1 MLIKSLLLIAFTR
14 ILPLHVIRLPL
25 LLLLLLLLL
34 ACKLGQPDR
43 WILSTRVRHSLWRS
57 KNLTESTRRVL
68 LLVVLLHNEVVLCL
82 LVLVDELI
90 LALQHLVRHRA
101 ADHLVIRW
109 VKL

>member
-57 KNLTESTRRVL
+57 KNLTESTRRV
-68 LLVVLLHNEVVLCL
+68 VLLHNEVVLCL